1 MGHILDKV
9 LHWYNTCYVFF
20 RRTNYSEIRG
30 KKNQNKT
37 RERHRVF
44 KAGKS
49 LWMQVYFISV
59 LKPNS
64 CSYNESFRI
73 YIHIYI
79 FIWVYIY
86 IWIHINIHMSLYPQ
100 RCKHTHITRPRFLWF
115 SDVNLTLST
124 HLQTDFKQENLL
136 EIIHDDKKLSLL
148 LERLS
153 RGANGLA
160 IRSMS
165 SWC

>member
-30 KKNQNKT
+30 KKKQNKT

-86 IWIHINIHMSLYPQ
+86 MNSYKYTYEFISPEMQ
-100 RCKHTHITRPRFLWF
+100 THTHYTPPISLIFWCQSYSKYSSANRF
-115 SDVNLTLST
+115 
-124 HLQTDFKQENLL
+124 
-136 EIIHDDKKLSLL
+136 
-148 LERLS
+148 
-153 RGANGLA
+153 
-160 IRSMS
+160 
-165 SWC
+165 